1 MASDTQDALKLLEE
15 KKFDV
20 LIVDSVLKNTDG
32 ITLAGK
38 IREHRN
44 GRNTPILLMSPI
56 DTSLARRMAKDVG
69 CNEFLPKPFGPAQL
83 IEQVKK
89 LEAVTRS
96 YRSYSLHDSHLI
108 GINGADA
115 TRAGGVGNELL
126 KLGAHVERRAG
137 VVSGFPDRTGKFDD
151 AFAANHAQH
160 RDVERR
166 LHDHLPHRHRQR
178 LVFH

>member
-1 MASDTQDALKLLEE
+1 MQVLLIDDNKELRGFLVLALAEGDVKCVASDTQDALKLLDE

-32 ITLAGK
+32 ITLAAK

-83 IEQVKK
+83 IEQVK
-89 LEAVTRS
+89 
-96 YRSYSLHDSHLI
+96 
-108 GINGADA
+108 N
-115 TRAGGVGNELL
+115 L
-126 KLGAHVERRAG
+126 KR
-137 VVSGFPDRTGKFDD
+137 
-151 AFAANHAQH
+151 
-160 RDVERR
+160 
-166 LHDHLPHRHRQR
+166 
-178 LVFH
+178 